1 MLIQEEMVLMRIFV
15 GENDRFQKQ
24 PLYEA
29 LVELFLDQGV
39 AGATVIKGAM
49 GLVDEF
55 ILHRPDTFTRR
66 GIVAECR
73 RVIQDHNVNHLEGA
87 ILLDEGSS
95 VFTSRTGTET
105 IMQFL
110 IKAGELDNITDF
122 TGYLGAQQLTG
133 FTLGFAISS

>member
-49 GLVDEF
+49 GYGGHSTVHSDRYLRLSSNLPVVIEVVDSQNKIDAVLPLIKDMFQGGLITLEK
-55 ILHRPDTFTRR
+55 
-66 GIVAECR
+66 A
-73 RVIQDHNVNHLEGA
+73 RVIN
-87 ILLDEGSS
+87 
-95 VFTSRTGTET
+95 FR
-105 IMQFL
+105 
-110 IKAGELDNITDF
+110 KEL
-122 TGYLGAQQLTG
+122 
-133 FTLGFAISS
+133 